1 MKTSLVTSMRMR
13 PASGQRGLSL
23 IELMI
28 SISIGLF
35 LLAGL
40 VGIFV
45 NSSQTSAELT
55 KSAQQLENGRF
66 SMQTLVDDLTL
77 AGYYGYYSPPAATV
91 APDPCLVTVAAL
103 TAALPM
109 PVQAFNSP
117 ATPPAPLNACLTAA
131 NHMDNTDIIVVRR
144 ADTQETTGTNFEIGR
159 IYIQASP
166 NPDSAPVIAA
176 ATSTTGPV
184 TLFPL
189 LRKDNVT
196 RAPVRK
202 LHVHIYFIAPCSQPA
217 GAACAVTDD
226 GVPTLKRLELTSA
239 GLQVVPIAEGI
250 ENLQFDY
257 GLDAD
262 GDGAPETPF
271 VADPGTPANWTN
283 LVALQVALL
292 ARNVESS
299 PGFTDVKTYNLGA
312 FEPSVTPGGSFKR
325 HVYTGL
331 VRIVNTSSRREQP

>member
-1 MKTSLVTSMRMR
+1 MTLSARMR

-23 IELMI
+23 IEMMI

-45 NSSQTSAELT
+45 NSSQTSAELS
-55 KSAQQLENGRF
+55 KSAQQVENGRF
-66 SMQTLVDDLTL
+66 AMQTLVDDLTL
-77 AGYYGYYSPPAATV
+77 AGYYGHYAPPAAT
-91 APDPCLVTVAAL
+91 AAADPCGVTVALL

-109 PVQAFNSP
+109 PVQAYDAP
-117 ATPPAPLNACLTAA
+117 ATSPITTCLTVA
-131 NHMDNTDIIVVRR
+131 NHIAGTDIMVVRR
-144 ADTQETTGTNFEIGR
+144 ADTQETAGTNFEIGR
-159 IYIQASP
+159 LYIQTSP
-166 NPDSAPVIAA
+166 DPFSAPIIAA
-176 ATSTTGPV
+176 ATTTAGPV
-184 TLFPL
+184 TLFTL
-189 LRKDNVT
+189 KKKDNSI
-196 RAPVRK
+196 APVRK
-202 LHVHIYFIAPCSQPA
+202 LHVHIYFISPCSQPLA
-217 GAACAVTDD
+217 CTGASTDD
-226 GVPTLKRLELTSA
+226 SIPTLKRIELTST

-271 VADPGTPANWTN
+271 VADPATPANWTN

-299 PGFTDVKTYNLGA
+299 PGYADAKTYNLGQFA
-312 FEPSVTPGGSFKR
+312 TPVTPSGAAAGFKR
-325 HVYTGL
+325 HAYTGL
-331 VRIVNTSSRREQP
+331 VRVVNTSARREQP